1 MTKTSAIN
9 RIHELLDDNS
19 FVEVGAYITA
29 RSTDYNMQSQETPAD
44 GRTHCCPGRLCRIQT
59 PGKHGCPGRLRQT
72 LCLPGNGIRCD
83 PADPGC
89 VWKLRRWNGCGI

>member
-29 RSTDYNMQSQETPAD
+29 RSTDYSLRKPLQMVLLPVMVRSVVLSSMCTA
-44 GRTHCCPGRLCRIQT
+44 RTRL
-59 PGKHGCPGRLRQT
+59 
-72 LCLPGNGIRCD
+72 
-83 PADPGC
+83 
-89 VWKLRRWNGCGI
+89 

>member
-29 RSTDYNMQSQETPAD
+29 RSTDCSLRKPLQMVLLPVMVRSMVLSSMCTA
-44 GRTHCCPGRLCRIQT
+44 RTRL
-59 PGKHGCPGRLRQT
+59 
-72 LCLPGNGIRCD
+72 
-83 PADPGC
+83 
-89 VWKLRRWNGCGI
+89 

>member
-29 RSTDYNMQSQETPAD
+29 WQVCFPENTSILEAMSALK
-44 GRTHCCPGRLCRIQT
+44 RL
-59 PGKHGCPGRLRQT
+59 
-72 LCLPGNGIRCD
+72 GNNVPI
-83 PADPGC
+83 
-89 VWKLRRWNGCGI
+89 VKL